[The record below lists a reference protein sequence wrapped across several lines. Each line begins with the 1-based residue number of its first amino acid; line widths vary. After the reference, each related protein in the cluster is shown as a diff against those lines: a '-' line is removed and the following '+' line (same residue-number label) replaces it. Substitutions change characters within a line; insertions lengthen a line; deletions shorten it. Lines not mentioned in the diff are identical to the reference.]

1 MPGTDGVEHRAR
13 GEAREQAIL
22 AAVISLVGEAGYE
35 AMTMDAVAARAH
47 ASKTTIYRRW
57 PGKAELVRAAV
68 DAHIAGRLI
77 SARDTGSLRGD
88 LLAVLTAMRGHL
100 TPEFLAMM
108 SGLVHAM
115 RADSLLAGSLRSL
128 FDHDAVSEQ
137 IIGRAV
143 ARGELPADSARKL
156 ARLVHEVIEA
166 QVFRQMMTEADLDDT
181 FAGHVVDD
189 IVLPLLAGSITPP
202 DPAR

>member
-1 MPGTDGVEHRAR
+1 MPTAEGAERQSR
-13 GEAREQAIL
+13 GRPRERAIL
-22 AAVISLVGEAGYE
+22 SAVTGLLGEAGYE

-68 DAHIAGRLI
+68 DAHIAGRVL

-88 LLAVLTAMRGHL
+88 LLAVMRGMRSHL

-115 RADSLLAGSLRSL
+115 RADRELAASLQSR
-128 FDHDAVSEQ
+128 FDQDVVSEQ
-137 IIGRAV
+137 VIGRAV
-143 ARGELPADSARKL
+143 ARGEVPAGDAGKL
-156 ARLVHEVIEA
+156 ARLVHEVVEA
-166 QVFRQMMTEADLDDT
+166 QIFRQMTTGAGLDDG
-181 FAGHVVDD
+181 FARHVVDD
-189 IVLPLLAGSITPP
+189 IVLPLLAGSIAP
-202 DPAR
+202 PARRR